1 MRKHKIMSIQSPLLK
16 NYITSNKS
24 DFFVSDSHK
33 KNFLSDTSS
42 DAFVVH
48 EKTSK
53 KKKVAKYALLG
64 ATAMSI
70 GGAALIAVTH
80 KNYIIKGKDFLKQ
93 NIQNLAE
100 YENGANNI
108 TNIKDSVIRKVMLK
122 VPFYKK
128 FDNAMSNLYRKTA
141 LNTVTKSYT
150 KANAAIAEADK
161 NLVSYIKNSLP
172 ANEDTSEILNILAKR
187 AKNIKEFTNKN
198 HIASRFTDLNASMER
213 LDKDALKKLS
223 VIKGNVKPLLKKSVA
238 VERLEKS
245 KKLQNSMMKNY
256 LNFGLNQEEKE
267 KLAKF
272 ISTIDDEKL
281 KTGFFNA
288 ERKMQKSINKESS
301 DLFAK
306 LRDINFG
313 CAPGDILGIAG
324 TVGLLGL
331 YTAQADSKE
340 ERVGVTLTTGVP
352 LAVSLGTTVFATAK
366 MVSGFRALGL
376 GLLTG
381 FVAKVIGNSAN
392 KKYQQAHNVNNSE
405 NTIAT
410 LDDYAKKL
418 GSGIKKS
425 FKK

>member
-1 MRKHKIMSIQSPLLK
+1 MSIQSPLLK

-42 DAFVVH
+42 DAFVSD
-48 EKTSK
+48 EKKSK
-53 KKKVAKYALLG
+53 KKKIARYALLG

-70 GGAALIAVTH
+70 GGAVLIALTH
-80 KNYIIKGKDFLKQ
+80 KKDIIKGKDFLKE

-108 TNIKDSVIRKVMLK
+108 TNIKDSVIRKVMSK
-122 VPFYKK
+122 IPFYKK
-128 FDNAMSNLYRKTA
+128 FDGAMSNLYRKTA

-150 KANAAIAEADK
+150 KASGAIVEADK
-161 NLVSYIKNSLP
+161 KLVSYIKNSLP
-172 ANEDTSEILNILAKR
+172 TNENTNEILNILAKR
-187 AKNIKEFTNKN
+187 AENIKEFTNKN
-198 HIASRFTDLNASMER
+198 HIAERFTDLNASMER

-223 VIKGNVKPLLKKSVA
+223 AIKGNVKPLLKKSVA
-238 VERLEKS
+238 VERLEQS
-245 KKLQNSMMKNY
+245 KKLQNSMMKKY
-256 LNFGLNQEEKE
+256 LNFGLSPEEKA
-267 KLAKF
+267 KLKKF
-272 ISTIDDEKL
+272 VGTIGDEKL
-281 KTGFFNA
+281 KNGFFNA
-288 ERKMQKSINKESS
+288 ERKMMNSINKESS

-340 ERVGVTLTTGVP
+340 ERVGVTLTTGIP

-381 FVAKVIGNSAN
+381 FVAKTIGNKAN
-392 KKYQQAHNVNNSE
+392 KKYQQAHNVQNPE
-405 NTIAT
+405 NTIVT

-418 GSGIKKS
+418 TSDIKKS
-425 FKK
+425 FQK